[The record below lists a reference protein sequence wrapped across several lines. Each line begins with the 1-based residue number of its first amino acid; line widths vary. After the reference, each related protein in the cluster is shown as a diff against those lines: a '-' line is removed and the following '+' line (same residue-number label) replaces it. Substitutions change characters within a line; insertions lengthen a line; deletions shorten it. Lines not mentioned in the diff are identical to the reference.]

1 MKDNLE
7 PFKRSIEIWNIHLPD
22 HRKDTDSCRTLLNR
36 EEIERAS
43 KFLKPG
49 DSDGFILCR
58 GLLRRI
64 LGDCL
69 NTNPAELVF
78 NRNAQG
84 KPFLQDSRL
93 EFNVS
98 HSRDRLLIAVT
109 AGRAVGVDIEFR
121 RSGLNFASIAKRW
134 FAPEEQKFFQTL
146 DPSSARE
153 AALTRGSDHRERQK
167 PEEVFFEIWAKK
179 EAYVKALGIG
189 IYKELNTFAVPL
201 GETPFFPSIGK
212 DGQWFFQTLEIDSG
226 YAAAVVSEAPPVPV
240 NLRTL

>member
-1 MKDNLE
+1 MKPVLKVSKN
-7 PFKRSIEIWNIHLPD
+7 SIEVWNLHLPD
-22 HRKDTDSCRTLLNR
+22 HQDEADSYQNSLTA
-36 EEIERAS
+36 EELERAA

-49 DSDGFILCR
+49 DAESFILSR

-64 LGDCL
+64 LADCL
-69 NTNPAELVF
+69 QTCPAALRF

-84 KPFLQDSRL
+84 KPFLEDGGL

-121 RSGLNFASIAKRW
+121 RDGLNMQSIAKRW
-134 FAPEEQKFFQTL
+134 FAPEEQDYFQ
-146 DPSSARE
+146 
-153 AALTRGSDHRERQK
+153 ALENPADG
-167 PEEVFFEIWAKK
+167 FFEIWARK

-189 IYKELNTFAVPL
+189 IYKDLNTFAVPL
-201 GETPFFPSIGK
+201 GGTRSVPDIGK
-212 DGQWFFQTLEIDSG
+212 DGQWFFQTLDIDSG